1 MVRVGIISDTHDNLS
16 AVDKA
21 LNEFESRNVKVLIH
35 AGDIIAP
42 FTLRRILARGF
53 DFRGVFGNN
62 DGEVVLLSRVA
73 QEQGAI
79 LTPQPLLINIEGL
92 SFLIMHGLQDLQET
106 RNVVTRL
113 ANTGSFD
120 VVVYGHTHEIDVR
133 MVGRT
138 LVVNP
143 GEACGYLTGRKTIAV
158 LDTESRS
165 VEIVEI

>member
-1 MVRVGIISDTHDNLS
+1 
-16 AVDKA
+16 
-21 LNEFESRNVKVLIH
+21 
-35 AGDIIAP
+35 
-42 FTLRRILARGF
+42 
-53 DFRGVFGNN
+53 
-62 DGEVVLLSRVA
+62 
-73 QEQGAI
+73 
-79 LTPQPLLINIEGL
+79 
-92 SFLIMHGLQDLQET
+92 
-106 RNVVTRL
+106 NVVTRL

>member
-92 SFLIMHGLQDLQET
+92 SLLIMHGLQDLQET

-113 ANTGSFD
+113 ANTGTFD

-143 GEACGYLTGRKTIAV
+143 GEACGYLTGRKTIAI
-158 LDTESRS
+158 LDTESKS